1 MPPPL
6 LQFAAVG
13 PVAISGSGAPDKNSV
28 LRTIST
34 LIFSSSVYWEV
45 DYTDITG
52 SNVTALVLRP
62 KQALSSTPNM
72 RVILCGDF
80 SQANSGTFMQ
90 VRDAVGTQD
99 DAPSGDLMIGFAPNT
114 AEYGSGS
121 YVAGRWDG
129 PAPFGT
135 NPRWSKYWSMGT
147 RSNMQFVGLV
157 ESSETLFI
165 YTKKAGTGDGTNYA
179 AYVGATIS
187 GLDSGSSESGRVY
200 GMATTGRAT
209 AYIGFWQQQFYFM
222 GQSEIANESHFGCFL
237 TSGSYA
243 SNGWDLI
250 THLYT
255 ISEAPSF
262 PGSMTSTAQT
272 IVGQPILMTSTI
284 ASRSPGYLRQVY
296 MHQDSYSSPI
306 ALIVSGANS
315 LSGQVVGII
324 WSPSNS
330 ETSDSLL
337 FGSTGSV

>member
-28 LRTIST
+28 LRTLSS
-34 LIFSSSVYWEV
+34 LITSSSLCWEV
-45 DYTDITG
+45 DNTDITG
-52 SNVTALVLRP
+52 SNVVALVLRP
-62 KQALSSTPNM
+62 RQSSATPNM
-72 RVILCGDF
+72 RVVICGDF

-90 VRDAVGTQD
+90 AYQAVGTAD
-99 DAPSGDLMIGFAPNT
+99 DAPAGDLMIGFAPNT

-147 RSNMQFVGLV
+147 RSNMQYIGLV
-157 ESSETLFI
+157 ESTETLFI
-165 YTKKAGTGDGTNYA
+165 YTKKASSGEGTNYA
-179 AYVGATIS
+179 AYVGAIIS
-187 GLDSGSSESGRVY
+187 GFDSGSSESGRVY
-200 GMATTGRAT
+200 GMGTTGQESANT
-209 AYIGFWQQQFYFM
+209 GFWSSQALFM
-222 GQSEIANESHFGCFL
+222 GQTEVVNSSHFGCFL

-255 ISEAPSF
+255 MNEAAAF
-262 PGSMTSTAQT
+262 PGSTTSNGQS
-272 IVGQPILMTSTI
+272 IVGQPVLMTSTVTP
-284 ASRSPGYLRQVY
+284 RSPGYLRQVY

-306 ALIVSGANS
+306 ALVVSGANS
-315 LSGQVVGII
+315 ATGQVVAVI
-324 WSPSNS
+324 WSPANQ
-330 ETSDSLL
+330 TVCDSLL